1 MRNTLR
7 IALAALALS
16 ISASAANASFYLV
29 SLDDSS
35 ESLSGKIYQFLNGN
49 FNTVATTLTT
59 TAEGFSGQITLFNGA
74 HLTDTTSYSAN
85 IYDNIAKTK
94 LSDTLTI
101 SGTSN
106 STFFT
111 LAFLSDTE
119 TNTLTP
125 VPQGNGQ
132 HEDLTETGSFQIP
145 NSDGA
150 FTLHATHGD
159 TIDSY
164 TFQFRS
170 DFVESVPEPSTWA
183 MMILGFAAVG
193 FMAYRRKS
201 QPALMA
207 A

>member
-35 ESLSGKIYQFLNGN
+35 ESLSGKIYQFVNGN
-49 FNTVATTLTT
+49 FNTVASTLTT

-106 STFFT
+106 
-111 LAFLSDTE
+111 
-119 TNTLTP
+119 
-125 VPQGNGQ
+125 
-132 HEDLTETGSFQIP
+132 
-145 NSDGA
+145 
-150 FTLHATHGD
+150 
-159 TIDSY
+159 
-164 TFQFRS
+164 
-170 DFVESVPEPSTWA
+170 
-183 MMILGFAAVG
+183 
-193 FMAYRRKS
+193 
-201 QPALMA
+201 
-207 A
+207 